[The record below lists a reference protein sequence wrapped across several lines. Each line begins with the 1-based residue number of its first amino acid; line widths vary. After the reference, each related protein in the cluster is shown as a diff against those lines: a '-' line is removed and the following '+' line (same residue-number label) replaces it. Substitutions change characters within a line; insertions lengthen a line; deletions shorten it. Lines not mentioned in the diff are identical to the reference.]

1 MVPHQVSA
9 ITQLL
14 KTLLDTSIADDDK
27 QSAQLI
33 TIMETLR
40 TMDTTTEAIRAEVA
54 TLTTNVADLKTDVT
68 ALRDAVDTYQTA
80 NAAADAAMTEM
91 IATLKSTGSPE
102 QAAALQQIKDDIAA
116 ANAALLEARAGVTSA
131 TGVVIDTPIPD
142 IGGL

>member
-1 MVPHQVSA
+1 MSA